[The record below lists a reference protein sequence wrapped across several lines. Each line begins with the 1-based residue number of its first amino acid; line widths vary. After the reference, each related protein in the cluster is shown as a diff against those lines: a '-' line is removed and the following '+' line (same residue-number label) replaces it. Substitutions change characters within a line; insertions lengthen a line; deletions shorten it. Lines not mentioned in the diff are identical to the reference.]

1 MGKRIDDQMRSAIV
15 SDVFAFGKEKTA
27 VAKQLGVS
35 VASVYSTCSIFD
47 YVKEQKWD
55 KVRKLALSRSVG
67 SNVVRWAVIA
77 LNATPPSGWLTQLDA
92 DLEKLNTEKKAPPVK
107 PTYTKEEPKAEPQKE
122 TPKPEPPKPIAP
134 EQTPTGAKTFIPAPT
149 AEIGWQTR
157 IKTNPGRVCMTVY
170 FNGIPVVEGYS
181 RIKSNT
187 ELDLMQAISY
197 AAHMCYKITEQK
209 KLKG

>member
-1 MGKRIDDQMRSAIV
+1 MKVTDEMRDRMVTSVFVFGKRKS
-15 SDVFAFGKEKTA
+15 A
-27 VAKQLGVS
+27 VAKELGAS
-35 VASVYSTCSIFD
+35 AASVYSTCSLFD
-47 YVKEQKWD
+47 CIKERDWEGA
-55 KVRKLALSRSVG
+55 RNLCLSRTVG
-67 SNVVRWAVIA
+67 MNAVHWAVSA
-77 LNATPPSGWLTQLDA
+77 LDATPPAGWVQQLDEDIA
-92 DLEKLNTEKKAPPVK
+92 RQNAEDKASRRK
-107 PTYTKEEPKAEPQKE
+107 PTCEEPKAETPKEEPKAE
-122 TPKPEPPKPIAP
+122 TPKPIAP

-149 AEIGWQTR
+149 AEVGWQTR

-170 FNGIPVVEGYS
+170 FNGVPVVDGYS

>member
-1 MGKRIDDQMRSAIV
+1 MKVTDEMRDRMVTSVFVFGKRKS
-15 SDVFAFGKEKTA
+15 A
-27 VAKQLGVS
+27 VAKELGAS
-35 VASVYSTCSIFD
+35 VASVYSTCSLFD
-47 YVKEQKWD
+47 CIKERDWEGA
-55 KVRKLALSRSVG
+55 RNLCLSRSIG
-67 SNVVRWAVIA
+67 MNAVRWAVSA
-77 LNATPPSGWLTQLDA
+77 LDANPPTGWVQQLDEDIA
-92 DLEKLNTEKKAPPVK
+92 RQNAEDKASRRK
-107 PTYTKEEPKAEPQKE
+107 PTCEEPKSETPKEEPKAE
-122 TPKPEPPKPIAP
+122 TPKPIAP

-149 AEIGWQTR
+149 AEVGWQTR

-170 FNGIPVVEGYS
+170 FNGVPVVDGYS